1 MIPICEF
8 VLYTVLGVLKMV
20 GLECV
25 KQQRAR
31 SILSKQVSVHK
42 GTTATGVTET
52 ESRPSR

>member
-1 MIPICEF
+1 MSVFWCA
-8 VLYTVLGVLKMV
+8 VLGVLKTV
-20 GLECV
+20 GLECM
-25 KQQRAR
+25 KKHIAR

>member
-1 MIPICEF
+1 MPKHIWYI
-8 VLYTVLGVLKMV
+8 VLGVL
-20 GLECV
+20 GLEHV

>member
-1 MIPICEF
+1 MVPICEI
-8 VLYTVLGVLKMV
+8 VWYTVLGVLKIV

-25 KQQRAR
+25 KQQTAR
-31 SILSKQVSVHK
+31 SIPCKQVSVHK